1 MGFGT
6 LQSFINSN
14 EKTRNHKLPK
24 SKIWDISMQSRSPLP
39 LVGFL
44 VIILFLMDFSH
55 ISG

>member
-24 SKIWDISMQSRSPLP
+24 SKIWDISMQSLSPLP